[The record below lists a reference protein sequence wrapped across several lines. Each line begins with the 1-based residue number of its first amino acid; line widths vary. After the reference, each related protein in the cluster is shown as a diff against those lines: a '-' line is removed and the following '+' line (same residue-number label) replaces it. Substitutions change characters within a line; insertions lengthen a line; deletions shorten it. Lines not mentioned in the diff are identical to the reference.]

1 MGVGGGCLV
10 HFRVFSSIPGLY
22 PLETSSTLSVWQ
34 PKCLQTFSKVP
45 QGVKPPICQPMIS
58 RLLGRRHDV
67 VLRCCKFQ
75 HYYFGFLY
83 YFSFI
88 YSTNSS
94 FYLYYY
100 LSFFLILLV
109 HYFSPFS
116 QALNLFHYSLY
127 DSSIVWLFLP
137 YLHSWYH
144 RFFVL
149 SFFLFFVLTAPQCGS
164 PLKYFCTTKAWGH
177 LQRVTGKDSLLQAT
191 RL

>member
-1 MGVGGGCLV
+1 MVLWRQSHPQPSQPLTTTNLVGVGGGCRV

-127 DSSIVWLFLP
+127 DSSIVWLFCHTYVLGTIA
-137 YLHSWYH
+137 S
-144 RFFVL
+144 L
-149 SFFLFFVLTAPQCGS
+149 SFPVFCFLF
-164 PLKYFCTTKAWGH
+164 
-177 LQRVTGKDSLLQAT
+177 
-191 RL
+191 